1 MRKTPSI
8 ALSDH
13 HDAFIS
19 GLVKSGRYQSASE
32 VMREGLR
39 LLEEREQERQAV
51 LDELR
56 EAVRVGLD
64 SGAATPMESAED
76 LIAAFKER
84 RHSTA

>member
-19 GLVKSGRYQSASE
+19 SLVKSGRYRSASE

-39 LLEEREQERQAV
+39 LLEEREHERQAV
-51 LDELR
+51 LAELR
-56 EAVRVGLD
+56 EAVRHGLD
-64 SGAATPMESAED
+64 SGVATSMESAED
-76 LIAAFKER
+76 LIAAFKQR
-84 RHSTA
+84 RQSTT

>member
-56 EAVRVGLD
+56 AAVRVSLD